1 MNTLDIQNPEQL
13 FQSQKVFGSIALD
26 NTFQKK
32 VRVLVLHE
40 TATDLSEEDRGLAEK
55 ILGAAKVSTQEFL
68 ILNVFQESLS
78 VHQAIQ
84 LYQPEVILVFSES
97 KYTLGK
103 NMSLPLFEI
112 LEIGGAKILRSVPL
126 SVLPAH
132 KNEREVLWKRLQTL
146 FNLK

>member
-1 MNTLDIQNPEQL
+1 MNTLEIQNPTQL
-13 FQSQKVFGSIALD
+13 FQSQKVFGSITLD

-32 VRVLVLHE
+32 IRVLVLHE

-55 ILGAAKVSTQEFL
+55 ILGAAKVSSQEFL
-68 ILNVFQESLS
+68 ILNVFQKSLS

-84 LYQPEVILVFSES
+84 LYHPEVIMIFSES
-97 KYTLGK
+97 KHTLGK

-112 LEIGGAKILRSVPL
+112 LEIEGVKILRSIPL
-126 SVLPAH
+126 AILPPH
-132 KNEREVLWKRLQTL
+132 EKERKVLWDRLQTL